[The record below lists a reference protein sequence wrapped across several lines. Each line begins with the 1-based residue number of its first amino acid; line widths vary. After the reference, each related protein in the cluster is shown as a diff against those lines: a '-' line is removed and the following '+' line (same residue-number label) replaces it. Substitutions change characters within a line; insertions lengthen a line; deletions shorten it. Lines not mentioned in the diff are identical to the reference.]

1 MQTGQDGAWGAWPG
15 KEFSGIAE
23 QIPRQ
28 PRGGTTQATL
38 CFQASVPL
46 PLGAAFRY
54 LVYPVQVHL
63 LPHGDVT

>member
-1 MQTGQDGAWGAWPG
+1 MQTGQDE
-15 KEFSGIAE
+15 EFSGIPE
-23 QIPRQ
+23 QLQRC

-38 CFQASVPL
+38 CFQASAPL

-63 LPHGDVT
+63 LPHSDVT